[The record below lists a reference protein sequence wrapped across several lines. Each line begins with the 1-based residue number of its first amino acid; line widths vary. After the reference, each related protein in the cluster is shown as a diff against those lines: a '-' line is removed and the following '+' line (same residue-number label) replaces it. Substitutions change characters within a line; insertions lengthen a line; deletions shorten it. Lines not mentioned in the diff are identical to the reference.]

1 VIIAEGRE
9 VEGGRY
15 FAEEEFL
22 LTGDGAADILTGNKA
37 VTRSRLSADRSK
49 G

>member
-1 VIIAEGRE
+1 VIIAEGRG

-22 LTGDGAADILTGNKA
+22 LTGDGAADILKI
-37 VTRSRLSADRSK
+37 RDISSYRFL
-49 G
+49 